1 MGLSKTQ
8 IYNNALLKVS
18 KKQIDTPEDGT
29 FEANTCNA
37 LWDMAIERTLAC
49 HNWSSTIKNVAL
61 DSTLDTPNMFSYS
74 FRLPNDC
81 VKILKAYNST
91 DRDYFDFEWVTQ
103 EREFLTNE
111 STVYIDYIAKP
122 TTTEFLNAHIT
133 DVIIWNLAMALS
145 FPFTGEDGRERVLR
159 EEFERIV
166 LPRAKAGD
174 AMESR
179 EIQYEESPW
188 IESLYGSNP
197 AIGVA

>member
-18 KKQIDTPEDGT
+18 KKQIDTPDDDS

-37 LWDMAIERTLAC
+37 LWDMALERTLAC

-61 DSTLDTPNMFSYS
+61 DSTLDTPNMFGYS
-74 FRLPNDC
+74 FQLPNDC
-81 VKILKAYNST
+81 VKILKAYKST
-91 DRDYFDFEWVTQ
+91 DRDDFDFEWVTE
-103 EREFLTNE
+103 ERELLTNE

-122 TTTEFLNAHIT
+122 ASTEFLNAHIT
-133 DVIIWNLAMALS
+133 DVIIWNLAMSLT
-145 FPFTGEDGRERVLR
+145 FPFTGDDNRERVLR

-188 IESLYGSNP
+188 IHSLYGSDP
-197 AIGVA
+197 TIGVA

>member
-18 KKQIDTPEDGT
+18 KKQIDTPDDDS

-37 LWDMAIERTLAC
+37 LWDMALERTLAC

-61 DSTLDTPNMFSYS
+61 DSTLDTPNMFGYS
-74 FRLPNDC
+74 FQLPNDC
-81 VKILKAYNST
+81 VKILNAYKST
-91 DRDYFDFEWVTQ
+91 DRDDFDFEWVTE
-103 EREFLTNE
+103 ERELLTNE
-111 STVYIDYIAKP
+111 SSVYIDYIAKP
-122 TTTEFLNAHIT
+122 TSTEFLNAHIT
-133 DVIIWNLAMALS
+133 DVIIWNLAMALT
-145 FPFTGEDGRERVLR
+145 FPFTGDDNRERVLR

-188 IESLYGSNP
+188 IHSLYGSDP
-197 AIGVA
+197 TIGVA